1 MGIPLRIDAT
11 TIPALTFGGLLIGV
25 SLLLGFFVWK
35 TRRLLEP
42 AVESNQVARLHADR
56 QFRRRMQVS
65 VMLFATGVLIPG
77 GDQLDKLFL
86 RKPLLFFVWI
96 GVVLGLVFWMV
107 LMALGDWLTT
117 LTYSEIAK
125 AKLRFEQRELEEQVR
140 QYRNRHETE

>member
-11 TIPALTFGGLLIGV
+11 TLPALVFGGFLIAAALLIGF
-25 SLLLGFFVWK
+25 SVWK
-35 TRRLLEP
+35 TRRQLEP
-42 AVESNQVARLHADR
+42 AVESDNVAKLHADR

-65 VMLFATGVLIPG
+65 VMLFATGVVIPL

-86 RKPLLFFVWI
+86 QKPLLFFVWI
-96 GVVLGLVFWMV
+96 GGVLGLVFWMV
-107 LMALGDWLTT
+107 LMALGDWLST

-140 QYRNRHETE
+140 QYRIRHETE

>member
-1 MGIPLRIDAT
+1 MEIPLRIDAT
-11 TIPALTFGGLLIGV
+11 TIPALAFGGLLIVVALILGV
-25 SLLLGFFVWK
+25 FVWK

-42 AVESNQVARLHADR
+42 AVESDKVARLHADR

-65 VMLFATGVLIPG
+65 VMLFATGVLIPL

-86 RKPLLFFVWI
+86 QKPLLFFVWI
-96 GVVLGLVFWMV
+96 GGVLGLVFWMV
-107 LMALGDWLTT
+107 LMALGDWLSTI
-117 LTYSEIAK
+117 TYSEIAK